1 MPEYFK
7 VIVGYN
13 AAVPESKELAQLY
26 LAALGVASSRAV
38 PLDCSTEPILDS
50 YEEFRNSIET
60 PLRNAG
66 REGVS
71 AFVLGF
77 RVPVAFLHNGGYV
90 SSCSRMSSPY
100 PFQPGKRNPAFHA
113 SGNNRASKLYDFSII
128 PASSLDMPTVAQ
140 SRRLIDQVVSN
151 LAGVDAYG
159 SLLLDPYPPR
169 GKASDYLSR
178 SLEEFE
184 SGLAPD
190 MFPSYRRSVEQPI
203 PYDSS
208 FPYVSGD
215 SFFYGWGLQEANES
229 YFVSGFEKRAIFANA
244 DGGSLSK
251 VRPSD
256 GGFSPCVSAASAGYG
271 FVIGSVGPPPADMI
285 DPYIQQDPYGQYD
298 EFGGAP
304 HPTALFMS
312 VANKET
318 CGEAWCLSS
327 PILDTSFGCIG
338 CPFGKFTVNRSVAN
352 LKFNSVEM
360 LEETMFM
367 VSQIV
372 AKMDRSGKKIDSFLN
387 NFLAPSTDIVD
398 TLFKS
403 EMRETV
409 TSFSTDNGVVSTKGR
424 LSFLMIGY
432 NHFVSQISYGQSDL
446 NIEPSFIE
454 FVRNANQ
461 TLSGSFISYTPGGP
475 QLIKEIASTNVE
487 KPGAW
492 TAEFPLQDMN
502 GMLGF
507 IHFQARVYNEDGDL
521 VDELKSYDNQS
532 RWKYEIYS
540 RKMKDIPQL
549 GVFSGRV
556 GANIRMKSGNSGSG
570 LKMSE
575 RGKVMV
581 RQILD
586 RTTVGEWFETTT
598 IATT

>member
-1 MPEYFK
+1 MPEYSK

-13 AAVPESKELAQLY
+13 AAVSESKELAQLY
-26 LAALGVASSRAV
+26 IASLGASSSRTV

-50 YEEFRNSIET
+50 YEEFRNTIET

-90 SSCSRMSSPY
+90 SSCSRLSSPY
-100 PFQPGKRNPAFHA
+100 PLEPGKRNPAFHA
-113 SGNNRASKLYDFSII
+113 SGNIRSSKLYELGII
-128 PASSLDMPTVAQ
+128 PVSSLDMPTVAQ
-140 SRRLIDQVVSN
+140 SRKLIDQVVSN
-151 LAGVDAYG
+151 LVGVDVYG
-159 SLLLDPYPPR
+159 ILLLDPYPPR
-169 GKASDYLSR
+169 GKTSDYLSR

-184 SGLAPD
+184 NGLAPD

-229 YFVSGFEKRAIFANA
+229 YFVSGFDKRAIFVNA

-304 HPTALFMS
+304 HPTSLFIS

-318 CGEAWCLSS
+318 CGESWCLSS
-327 PILDTSFGCIG
+327 PALDTSFGCIG
-338 CPFGKFTVNRSVAN
+338 CPFGKFTVNRSVATQK
-352 LKFNSVEM
+352 LNSVEM

-367 VSQIV
+367 LSQIV
-372 AKMDRSGKKIDSFLN
+372 AKMNRSGKKIDAYLNSF
-387 NFLAPSTDIVD
+387 FTPSTDVSD
-398 TLFKS
+398 ALFKLK
-403 EMRETV
+403 MREIV
-409 TSFSTDNGVVSTKGR
+409 TPFSTDNGVVSTKGS

-432 NHFVSQISYGQSDL
+432 NHFVSQISYGQSNL
-446 NIEPSFIE
+446 NIEPSFVE
-454 FVRNANQ
+454 FVSNANQ
-461 TLSGSFISYTPGGP
+461 KLSGSFLSYTPGGP
-475 QLIKEIASTNVE
+475 QLIKEISALNVE
-487 KPGAW
+487 KPGTW

-507 IHFQARVYNEDGDL
+507 IHFQAKVYNEDGDL
-521 VDELKSYDNQS
+521 IDELKSYNNQS

-540 RKMKDIPQL
+540 GRMKEIPLL

-556 GANIRMKSGNSGSG
+556 GANIRMISGNSGSS
-570 LKMSE
+570 LKISE
-575 RGKVMV
+575 RGRVMI

>member
-77 RVPVAFLHNGGYV
+77 RVPVGFLHNGGYV

-285 DPYIQQDPYGQYD
+285 DPYVQQDPYGQYD

-304 HPTALFMS
+304 HPTAMFMS

-352 LKFNSVEM
+352 LKLNSVEM

-461 TLSGSFISYTPGGP
+461 KLSGSFISYTPGGP
-475 QLIKEIASTNVE
+475 QLIKEIASINVE

-521 VDELKSYDNQS
+521 VDELKSYDSQS
-532 RWKYEIYS
+532 RWKYEVYS
-540 RKMKDIPQL
+540 GKMKDIPQL

-575 RGKVMV
+575 RGRVMV

>member
-13 AAVPESKELAQLY
+13 ANVSESRELAHLY
-26 LAALGVASSRAV
+26 LAALGVPSSRAV
-38 PLDCSTEPILDS
+38 QLDCSTDSILGS
-50 YEEFRNSIET
+50 YEEFRNTVEV

-77 RVPVAFLHNGGYV
+77 RVPVAFIHNGGYI
-90 SSCSRMSSPY
+90 SSCSRLSSPY
-100 PFQPGKRNPAFHA
+100 PFKPGKINEAFHA
-113 SGNNRASKLYDFSII
+113 SGNYRASKLYELNII
-128 PASSLDMPTVAQ
+128 PASSLDMPTFSQ
-140 SRRLIDQVVSN
+140 SKKLIDQAVSN
-151 LAGVDAYG
+151 LAGVDVYG
-159 SLLLDPYPPR
+159 SLLLDPHAPR
-169 GKASDYLSR
+169 GKKSNYLSE
-178 SLEEFE
+178 SLQEFE
-184 SGLAPD
+184 NGLAPE

-208 FPYVSGD
+208 FPYISGD

-229 YFVSGFEKRAIFANA
+229 YFVSGFDKRAIFVNA

-256 GGFSPCVSAASAGYG
+256 GGFSPCVSAASAGYS
-271 FVIGSVGPPPADMI
+271 FIIGSVGPPPADMI
-285 DPYIQQDPYGQYD
+285 DPYVQQDPYGQYD

-304 HPTALFMS
+304 HPTAMFIS
-312 VANKET
+312 VSKKET

-338 CPFGKFTVNRSVAN
+338 CPFGKFNVKNSVAN
-352 LKFNSVEM
+352 FKLNSVEM

-367 VSQIV
+367 VSQIA

-387 NFLAPSTDIVD
+387 NFLRPSTDIVD
-398 TLFKS
+398 SIFKLK
-403 EMRETV
+403 MKETV
-409 TSFSTDNGVVSTKGR
+409 TSFSKYNGVVSTKGK
-424 LSFLMIGY
+424 LSFLMMGY
-432 NHFVSQISYGQSDL
+432 NHFISQISYGQSDL

-454 FVRNANQ
+454 FILNANQ
-461 TLSGSFISYTPGGP
+461 KLSASFISYTPGGP
-475 QLIKEIASTNVE
+475 QLIKETINVE
-487 KPGAW
+487 KPGTW
-492 TAEFPLQDMN
+492 TAEFPLKDMD
-502 GMLGF
+502 GALGF

-521 VDELKSYDNQS
+521 VDELKSYNTHS

-540 RKMKDIPQL
+540 GKMKEIPQL

-556 GANIRMKSGNSGSG
+556 GAKIRMNSTSGSS

-575 RGKVMV
+575 RGRVMV

-586 RTTVGEWFETTT
+586 RTKVGEWFETTT

>member
-50 YEEFRNSIET
+50 YEEFRNTIET

-113 SGNNRASKLYDFSII
+113 SGNSRASKLYEFSII

-151 LAGVDAYG
+151 LAGVDVYG

-285 DPYIQQDPYGQYD
+285 DPYVQQDPYGQYD

-304 HPTALFMS
+304 HPTAMFMS

-352 LKFNSVEM
+352 LKLNSVEM

-387 NFLAPSTDIVD
+387 NFLAPSTNIADS
-398 TLFKS
+398 LFKS
-403 EMRETV
+403 EMEETV

-475 QLIKEIASTNVE
+475 QLIKEIASINVE

-521 VDELKSYDNQS
+521 VDELKSYDSQS

-540 RKMKDIPQL
+540 GKMKEIPQL

-575 RGKVMV
+575 RGRVMV